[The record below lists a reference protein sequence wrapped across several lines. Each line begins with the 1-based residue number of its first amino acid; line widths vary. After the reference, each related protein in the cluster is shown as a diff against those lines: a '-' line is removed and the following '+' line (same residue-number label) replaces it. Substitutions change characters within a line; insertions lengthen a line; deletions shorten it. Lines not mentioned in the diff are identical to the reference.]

1 MNRYARWGFALAV
14 LPIAACASNPPPPP
28 AAPAG
33 PPPLASADASFVTGA
48 AQGGMTEIQ
57 EAQLAQKTS
66 HSAKIKAYAAK
77 MITDHDSAD
86 DQLKQLAMTKNAT
99 VPTAVNDAQMQEI
112 TKLQGETGRMFDRDY
127 IADNI
132 AGHQQ
137 QLVLFQTEAQSGT
150 DPDLKKFA
158 SDTVPTI
165 QSHLDQANA
174 LSAPKHK
181 GAMRHHKYKHKTTS

>member
-1 MNRYARWGFALAV
+1 MNRFARWGFALAV

-28 AAPAG
+28 AAPPG
-33 PPPLASADASFVTGA
+33 PPPLASADATFVTAA

-66 HSAKIKAYAAK
+66 HSARIKAYAAR
-77 MITDHDSAD
+77 MISDHNAAD
-86 DQLKQLAMTKNAT
+86 DQLKQLAMTKNAML
-99 VPTAVNDAQMQEI
+99 PTAVNDTQMQEMA
-112 TKLQGETGRMFDRDY
+112 KLQGETGRSFDHDY

-137 QLVLFQTEAQSGT
+137 QVVLFQTESQGGT

-158 SDTVPTI
+158 TDTLPTI
-165 QSHLDQANA
+165 QSHLDQATA
-174 LSAPKHK
+174 LAGTGHK
-181 GAMRHHKYKHKTTS
+181 GMMHHRHHKTAS

>member
-1 MNRYARWGFALAV
+1 MNRFARWGFALAV

-28 AAPAG
+28 PAAPPG

-66 HSAKIKAYAAK
+66 HNARIKAYAAR
-77 MITDHDSAD
+77 MITDHTNAD

-112 TKLQGETGRMFDRDY
+112 SKLQGETGRKFDHDY
-127 IADNI
+127 VADNI

-137 QLVLFQTEAQSGT
+137 QVVLFQTESQGGT

-158 SDTVPTI
+158 SDTLPTI
-165 QSHLDQANA
+165 QSHLDQATA
-174 LSAPKHK
+174 LAGTHK
-181 GAMRHHKYKHKTTS
+181 GMMHHHHKKAAS

>member
-1 MNRYARWGFALAV
+1 MNRFARWGFALAV

-28 AAPAG
+28 AAPPG
-33 PPPLASADASFVTGA
+33 PPPLASADATFVTAA

-66 HSAKIKAYAAK
+66 HSARIKAYAAR
-77 MITDHDSAD
+77 MISDHNAAD
-86 DQLKQLAMTKNAT
+86 DQLKQLAMTKNAML
-99 VPTAVNDAQMQEI
+99 PTAVNDTQMQEMA
-112 TKLQGETGRMFDRDY
+112 KLQGETGRSFDHDY

-137 QLVLFQTEAQSGT
+137 QVVLFQTESQGGT

-158 SDTVPTI
+158 TDTLPTI
-165 QSHLDQANA
+165 QSHLDQATA
-174 LSAPKHK
+174 LAGTGHK
-181 GAMRHHKYKHKTTS
+181 GMMHHHHHKTAS